1 MTGVQTCALPIWI
14 LRRGAQTGRLTHVQ
28 EIPARPGRR
37 AAWPPWVPADLAA
50 ALAAHPI
57 EKARFEKLSY
67 SHQRRHVMAIE
78 AAKAPE
84 TRARRIEGALKIL
97 REG

>member
-1 MTGVQTCALPIWI
+1 
-14 LRRGAQTGRLTHVQ
+14 
-28 EIPARPGRR
+28 
-37 AAWPPWVPADLAA
+37 
-50 ALAAHPI
+50 
-57 EKARFEKLSY
+57 
-67 SHQRRHVMAIE
+67 MAIE